1 MITVYG
7 RATSM
12 NVQYVMWALAELEL
26 THERLDYGGA
36 FGRTDTDEYGRLNP
50 NRLVPTLVDG
60 DLTLWESAA
69 IVRYLGARY
78 GNETF
83 WPADPAARASLD
95 MWAEWIK
102 TAFSHVLL
110 MELFVP
116 LVRVREADRDP
127 SAVAA
132 GAERIKPLARMLD
145 ERLAEAP
152 LLGGEQLSFADII
165 VGTPLYRYYTMEF
178 ERAPTPHLD
187 AYYAR
192 LNERPAFR
200 DHVMVSYESL
210 RAR

>member
-1 MITVYG
+1 M
-7 RATSM
+7 
-12 NVQYVMWALAELEL
+12 
-26 THERLDYGGA
+26 
-36 FGRTDTDEYGRLNP
+36 NP

-145 ERLAEAP
+145 ERLGSAPSRRRTASLRRHHRRHAALP
-152 LLGGEQLSFADII
+152 LLHHG
-165 VGTPLYRYYTMEF
+165 V
-178 ERAPTPHLD
+178 RARAHPHLD

>member
-1 MITVYG
+1 MLTLYG

-12 NVQYVMWALAELEL
+12 NVQYVMWALAELKL
-26 THERLDYGGA
+26 GHERLDYGGA
-36 FGRTDTDEYGRLNP
+36 FGRTDSDEYGRMNP
-50 NRLVPTLVDG
+50 NRLVPTIVDG

-78 GNETF
+78 GGEDF
-83 WPADPAARASLD
+83 WPSDPAQRAPLD

-110 MELFVP
+110 MDLFVP

-127 SAVAA
+127 AAVAA
-132 GAERIKPLARMLD
+132 GAERMKPLALMLD
-145 ERLAEAP
+145 RRLADVSFV
-152 LLGGEQLSFADII
+152 GGEQVCFADIMI
-165 VGTPLYRYYTMEF
+165 GTPLYRYYTMDF
-178 ERAPTPHLD
+178 ERADTPNLD
-187 AYYAR
+187 AYYQR

-210 RAR
+210 RAV

>member
-12 NVQYVMWALAELEL
+12 NVQYVMWALAELGL
-26 THERLDYGGA
+26 AHERLDYGGA

-50 NRLVPTLVDG
+50 NRLVPTLVDS

-78 GNETF
+78 GEEAF
-83 WPADPAARASLD
+83 WPSDPAQRASLD

-102 TAFSHVLL
+102 TAFSHALL
-110 MELFVP
+110 MDLFVP
-116 LVRVREADRDP
+116 LVRVRETDRDP
-127 SAVAA
+127 AAIAA
-132 GAERIKPLARMLD
+132 GAERMKPLAAMLD
-145 ERLAEAP
+145 RRLAGAP
-152 LLGGEQLSFADII
+152 YLGGEEISFADIM

-178 ERAPTPHLD
+178 ARTPTPHLD
-187 AYYAR
+187 TYYER
-192 LNERPAFR
+192 LTQRSAFR

-210 RAR
+210 RAK

>member
-12 NVQYVMWALAELEL
+12 NVQYVMWALAELDL
-26 THERLDYGGA
+26 PHERLDYGGA
-36 FGRTDTDEYGRLNP
+36 FGRTDTDEYGRMNP

-78 GNETF
+78 GGETF
-83 WPADPAARASLD
+83 WPTDPARRAALD

-116 LVRVREADRDP
+116 LVRVREADRDE
-127 SAVAA
+127 AAIAA
-132 GAERIKPLARMLD
+132 GAERMKPLAAMLD
-145 ERLAEAP
+145 RRLADAP
-152 LLGGEQLSFADII
+152 YLGGEEISFADIMA
-165 VGTPLYRYYTMEF
+165 GTPLYRYRTMEF

-192 LNERPAFR
+192 LNERQAFR

-210 RAR
+210 RAK

>member
-26 THERLDYGGA
+26 AHERLDYGGA
-36 FGRTDTDEYGRLNP
+36 FGRTDTDDYGRMNP

-78 GNETF
+78 GDETF
-83 WPADPAARASLD
+83 WPADPAARAPLD

-110 MELFVP
+110 MDLFVP

-127 SAVAA
+127 AAVAS
-132 GAERIKPLARMLD
+132 GAERIRPLARMLND
-145 ERLAEAP
+145 RLADAP
-152 LLGGEQLSFADII
+152 LLGGERLSFADII

-192 LNERPAFR
+192 LKERQAFR

-210 RAR
+210 RAK